1 MERWRLRRIHRKKDL
16 EIIYKEKASSFR
28 GSFLHLEKEGFREGG
43 AFPSKENASA
53 LSGGIQIG

>member
-1 MERWRLRRIHRKKDL
+1 M
-16 EIIYKEKASSFR
+16 
-28 GSFLHLEKEGFREGG
+28 HLEKEGFREGG